1 MNSMLK
7 CKELY
12 IKNSKTLSKY
22 MWLLPIIETLLYLPV
37 LMLCI
42 INVKVYVAGN
52 LNCYVSSLSFIL
64 FKYGI
69 TKKMMFFVIMGFI
82 PFVLKILS
90 AFFILK
96 KKRSGYLGTMILY
109 LIDFITAL
117 VILCTN
123 ITPLQEWNT
132 ELSIYFF
139 ATIWIPP
146 LISVIYYAA
155 YIDDFYPEIQKRPK
169 HVEVFLIAVCTLLV
183 GCVSLVWIDGDK
195 KEAAECEVATL
206 NRCYEYS
213 EKYLYEKLPEDKETL
228 EKMQIDIEEVFSKEL
243 FFTAFNQSEYFDR
256 LKEESVSITDIPLEM
271 KSEYANE
278 LMYLKCKI
286 LLKLDKNEEYIAYYA
301 ETRRYFSS
309 TTFYNK
315 HLQRDKEV
323 FSEEDYEVIKN
334 GCIKFLESD
343 AVEYEKVLCIA
354 DYGFVNSKYFTDE
367 ERKTIGREMREKY
380 IPGYEITS
388 GRLYEDLNEWEVVER
403 SLYMMK

>member
-1 MNSMLK
+1 MKLKENKNSFEERFIWVVPVLEVLVYLPLLLAIYLYPLMILYYDN
-7 CKELY
+7 LY
-12 IKNSKTLSKY
+12 ISAFGKI
-22 MWLLPIIETLLYLPV
+22 LLETAIIEKSIV
-37 LMLCI
+37 LFFASL
-42 INVKVYVAGN
+42 VAFGA
-52 LNCYVSSLSFIL
+52 
-64 FKYGI
+64 
-69 TKKMMFFVIMGFI
+69 
-82 PFVLKILS
+82 KIVS

-96 KKRSGYLGTMILY
+96 KSKWGYFSIIALY
-109 LIDFITAL
+109 LMDFIVSL
-117 VILCTN
+117 ISLCLCET
-123 ITPLQEWNT
+123 TLQEMALINSVGVFSSVFIT
-132 ELSIYFF
+132 SITVCLFVNMYFRIIKHRKKTKEFKIFTAICFSVLIVVLSF
-139 ATIWIPP
+139 
-146 LISVIYYAA
+146 
-155 YIDDFYPEIQKRPK
+155 
-169 HVEVFLIAVCTLLV
+169 
-183 GCVSLVWIDGDK
+183 VWIDGNK
-195 KEAAECEVATL
+195 KTASESEVATL

-228 EKMQIDIEEVFSKEL
+228 EKMQSDIEEVFSKEL

-256 LKEESVSITDIPLEM
+256 LKEEGVSIADIPIKI

-388 GRLYEDLNEWEVVER
+388 GRLYEDLKEWEVVER